1 MKCLPFMWILCLGLI
16 LGGCATGKK
25 PDPAPVDQLEQWRL
39 LAKRSVE
46 SAPALPDRSR
56 SLDAQAAQDPASPDP
71 APDPEPVAAQD
82 LLSPE
87 PAVPVSSTLRNLP
100 DMPVTMNMNDV
111 SVPVLLRT
119 LAKIADLNMMI
130 NDSITGQ
137 TQLVVNESPWNQ
149 VFLGLLDAYGL
160 AYEWAGDILQVFSV
174 ADFKKRQ
181 SLLEARNDYENAKIR
196 QELARS
202 QLAYQ
207 KRRQEPLV
215 TRIVTIRYASLESL
229 HQNLNQYLAVT
240 RNEKTAS
247 PDISSALLP
256 MAGTASDADSQT
268 RPGEKGSIMMDA
280 ESNALIIHASQSD
293 IDQLLPII
301 EQLDQPSKQI
311 LIEAHIVEV
320 ESNTGKAL
328 GIQWGGLS
336 SSKTS
341 SDKQIT
347 VGGDISPFGQQ
358 LQDGAFLNPVDG
370 NVVNLPMVGDTG
382 LNLGVMA
389 QKMGSFVLYAQL
401 MALQEEGVLNILSK
415 PSITTQNHQ
424 KAIIRSGKEVP
435 YQTVEDNTVS
445 IEWKEAVIKLEVTPH
460 VIDDQVVRLDI
471 LTHKDELD
479 FSSSINGNPTIITK
493 NAETS
498 VMLMNGQTTVIAGL
512 NKEKKTDSEQG
523 IPGLKDMP
531 GLGWL
536 FKSTDKDKEKEEL
549 LIFITPHIL
558 DNQMITPAK
567 KG

>member
-16 LGGCATGKK
+16 LGGCMTGKK

-46 SAPALPDRSR
+46 SAPALPDRSW
-56 SLDAQAAQDPASPDP
+56 SLDAQDAQDPASPDP
-71 APDPEPVAAQD
+71 EPVAAKD
-82 LLSPE
+82 LLTPE
-87 PAVPVSSTLRNLP
+87 PAVPVPATVQKLP
-100 DMPVTMNMNDV
+100 DLPVTMHMNDV
-111 SVPVLLRT
+111 SVSVLLRT

-160 AYEWAGDILQVFSV
+160 AYEWTGDILQVFSV

-196 QELARS
+196 QEVSRM

-215 TRIVTIRYASLESL
+215 TRIVTIRYADLEAL
-229 HQNLNQYLAVT
+229 HQNLNQYLAVAG
-240 RNEKTAS
+240 NEKTAS
-247 PDISSALLP
+247 MDISSAVLP

-268 RPGEKGSIMMDA
+268 RPGEKGSIMMDVK
-280 ESNALIIHASQSD
+280 SNALIIHASQSD

-301 EQLDQPSKQI
+301 DQLDKPSKQI

-328 GIQWGGLS
+328 GIQWGGLANVNS
-336 SSKTS
+336 G
-341 SDKQIT
+341 SDNQIS

-358 LQDGAFLNPVDG
+358 LQDGTFLNPVDG
-370 NVVNLPMVGDTG
+370 NVVDLPMVGETG
-382 LNLGVMA
+382 LNLGLMA
-389 QKMGSFVLYAQL
+389 QKMGSFVLYTQL

-435 YQTVEDNTVS
+435 YQTVEGTGSDQTVS

-512 NKEKKTDSEQG
+512 NKEKKTDSQQG

-536 FKSTDKDKEKEEL
+536 FKSTNKDKEKEEL

-558 DNQMITPAK
+558 DNQMSPPAK